1 MLMFNKKYS
10 TCIYEPE
17 CIIGNIVAQQGALFK
32 WEKRDHIILC
42 SFHIVFFTD
51 IRFIRIVFA
60 ALFSS
65 ELLNQMQPQN
75 SNDFEYHMT
84 EHYIPKSW

>member
-1 MLMFNKKYS
+1 
-10 TCIYEPE
+10 
-17 CIIGNIVAQQGALFK
+17 
-32 WEKRDHIILC
+32 
-42 SFHIVFFTD
+42 VFFTD

-84 EHYIPKSW
+84 EHYIPKS